1 MAINFIKINNTCNEC
16 PYLQRP
22 AYDLGKADQYYTCN
36 LSYANTYDLEHFN
49 EICPMKTIKQILID
63 FVCFNANEKGQVHKL
78 NFKKEKEIIQ
88 SFIEEK
94 I

>member
-16 PYLQRP
+16 PYLKRP
-22 AYDLGKADQYYTCN
+22 AYDLGEADQYYTCN
-36 LSYANTYDLEHFN
+36 LSYANTYNLEHFN

-63 FVCFNANEKGQVHKL
+63 FVCFSLIAKG
-78 NFKKEKEIIQ
+78 EKEFNFTTEKKIIQ

-94 I
+94 L